1 MAITEIIREGKT
13 YRQEWT
19 VKDEHKPDLIRRI
32 KEITN
37 YFNLKPT
44 TTNPDCIHQ
53 MKLLEAAFCL
63 KQLTENNIDDYLD
76 IFCIRFSENDTDYVV
91 LTLYEDGDDEIIT
104 LQPFCLF
111 NFNETLSTEYE

>member
-37 YFNLKPT
+37 CFNLKPT

-76 IFCIRFSENDTDYVV
+76 IFFLHREGDEFDEWVRI
-91 LTLYEDGDDEIIT
+91 TLYDDGDET
-104 LQPFCLF
+104 LAAILPMKYF
-111 NFNETLSTEYE
+111 NFVETPL

>member
-37 YFNLKPT
+37 HFNLKPT

-63 KQLTENNIDDYLD
+63 KQLPHREGDEFDEWVRI
-76 IFCIRFSENDTDYVV
+76 
-91 LTLYEDGDDEIIT
+91 TLYDDGD
-104 LQPFCLF
+104 
-111 NFNETLSTEYE
+111 ETLTAILPMKYFNLDETPL